1 MSVEFR
7 AGLAF
12 GWLVTPEE
20 HKEMVETNWE
30 WEDDFIC
37 IDSWADDSHYVFGI
51 WIYHIDMGS
60 IKEFNINDLANEI
73 PVDFMGEWG
82 AKLRAMGK
90 GAWFDEEQRLPGVFL
105 VGQVT

>member
-1 MSVEFR
+1 MSVDFR

-12 GWLVTPEE
+12 GWLVSPEE
-20 HKEMVETNWE
+20 HYDMVEFNPE
-30 WEDDFIC
+30 FEDDFIT
-37 IDSWADDSHYVFGI
+37 INGYDADYKIFGI
-51 WIYHIDMGS
+51 WLYCIEEGS
-60 IKEFNINDLANEI
+60 VKEFNINDLANKI
-73 PVDFMGEWG
+73 PADFMGEWG